1 MLKRRY
7 WKVKALIDE
16 YPRSFWTLVIAVFI
30 DRLGGSILFP
40 FFTLYLTRKFD
51 VGMTT
56 VGIIFGIFS
65 ITGIIGSTIGGA
77 LTDRVGRKSMLIFG
91 LLASAL
97 SSLWIGT
104 VDELQVFFIGAI
116 FVGFF
121 SNIGGPAHQA
131 MVADMLPEEQR
142 AEGFGIIRVTFNL
155 AVVIGPAIGGFLAAQ
170 SYLSLFIADALAST
184 LVAGIVFFKLPE
196 TRARI
201 TDEEKEA
208 MVATFRG
215 YGKVLR
221 DNAFMLFWVASMLT
235 AMVYV
240 QMNSTLAVYLRDTH
254 GVMEQGFGLILSM
267 NALIVV
273 LFQFPITRRVSKQPP
288 FSVMARGALLYA
300 IGFAMY
306 GFVSDYGMFLVAMII
321 ITIGEMYIAPV
332 GQAIVAKFAP
342 EDMRGRY
349 MAFFGFSW
357 AIPFA
362 TAPLLAGLVMD
373 NLDPRLVW
381 MLAGICGLLATG
393 MFWMMHI
400 RKEREREAPAPVS

>member
-142 AEGFGIIRVTFNL
+142 AEGFGIIRVTLNL

-170 SYLSLFIADALAST
+170 SYLSLHCRCCRKYGCRRNCL
-184 LVAGIVFFKLPE
+184 LQ
-196 TRARI
+196 
-201 TDEEKEA
+201 
-208 MVATFRG
+208 AT
-215 YGKVLR
+215 
-221 DNAFMLFWVASMLT
+221 
-235 AMVYV
+235 
-240 QMNSTLAVYLRDTH
+240 
-254 GVMEQGFGLILSM
+254 
-267 NALIVV
+267 
-273 LFQFPITRRVSKQPP
+273 
-288 FSVMARGALLYA
+288 
-300 IGFAMY
+300 
-306 GFVSDYGMFLVAMII
+306 
-321 ITIGEMYIAPV
+321 
-332 GQAIVAKFAP
+332 
-342 EDMRGRY
+342 
-349 MAFFGFSW
+349 
-357 AIPFA
+357 
-362 TAPLLAGLVMD
+362 
-373 NLDPRLVW
+373 
-381 MLAGICGLLATG
+381 
-393 MFWMMHI
+393 
-400 RKEREREAPAPVS
+400 

>member
-170 SYLSLFIADALAST
+170 SYLSLFIADAVAST
-184 LVAGIVFFKLPE
+184 VVAGIVFFKLPE
-196 TRARI
+196 TRAKI
-201 TDEEKEA
+201 TDQEKEA

-215 YGKVLR
+215 YGKVLQ
-221 DNAFMLFWVASMLT
+221 DNAFMLFWVASMFT

-273 LFQFPITRRVSKQPP
+273 LFQFPVTRRVSKQPP

-300 IGFAMY
+300 VGFAMY
-306 GFVSDYGMFLVAMII
+306 GLVL
-321 ITIGEMYIAPV
+321 TP
-332 GQAIVAKFAP
+332 K
-342 EDMRGRY
+342 
-349 MAFFGFSW
+349 SW
-357 AIPFA
+357 
-362 TAPLLAGLVMD
+362 TLEV
-373 NLDPRLVW
+373 
-381 MLAGICGLLATG
+381 CGVDLH
-393 MFWMMHI
+393 W
-400 RKEREREAPAPVS
+400 S